1 MKIEILEKE
10 KAEEIKNSF
19 IKKFLLTWKEY
30 KTENNE
36 WIKIMTGNNF
46 SLSLNMIHKY
56 ERMAISDEI
65 AFDSALNI
73 LRKKDGD
80 VYFMTEDADYP
91 ESCEVVVDGISYK
104 EGVFK
109 ANARMLAE
117 LIESQWAKFL
127 EDEEANLILP
137 CNLYVFDEK
146 MKKALAFSDELSC
159 FLVDSDDGEQ
169 EIETRLC
176 FKAKA
181 RSGK

>member
-10 KAEEIKNSF
+10 KAEEIKNRF
-19 IKKFLLTWKEY
+19 KEKFLLTWKEY
-30 KTENNE
+30 KTQNNE

-65 AFDSALNI
+65 TFDSALNI
-73 LRKKDGD
+73 LRKKEGD
-80 VYFMTEDADYP
+80 VYFMSEDADYP
-91 ESCEVVVDGISYK
+91 ESCEVVVDGVPCK
-104 EGVFK
+104 DGVFK

-117 LIESQWAKFL
+117 LIESQWAKFS
-127 EDEEANLILP
+127 EDEGAELVIP

-146 MKKALAFSDELSC
+146 MKKALAFSDELYS
-159 FLVDSDDGEQ
+159 FFVDTDDGEQ